1 MNQVLL
7 DSWNFFKNNAKELC
21 VFMLPVFA
29 LSMISGVIS
38 VGNPKSEIIGI
49 LSIVQIMI
57 GPLFTGGLLLL
68 IANISKGEYPPHK
81 EMLRQAIPFWM
92 TIFIVSTLTGL
103 VIGFGFIFF
112 IIPGVWYLIR
122 LFLAPLYVVF
132 QNKSAIDAIGTA
144 YTDSKDH
151 VLPFFQVLIPFV
163 VIGFLLFLL
172 VLNQGQQS
180 PNILLTTLV
189 TLATTFGYIFASLV
203 QFRLYTL
210 YIKE

>member
-180 PNILLTTLV
+180 PNILLTTLI
-189 TLATTFGYIFASLV
+189 TLATTFGFIFASLV

>member
-68 IANISKGEYPPHK
+68 IANISKK
-81 EMLRQAIPFWM
+81 NSIM
-92 TIFIVSTLTGL
+92 TK
-103 VIGFGFIFF
+103 
-112 IIPGVWYLIR
+112 
-122 LFLAPLYVVF
+122 
-132 QNKSAIDAIGTA
+132 N
-144 YTDSKDH
+144 
-151 VLPFFQVLIPFV
+151 
-163 VIGFLLFLL
+163 
-172 VLNQGQQS
+172 
-180 PNILLTTLV
+180 
-189 TLATTFGYIFASLV
+189 
-203 QFRLYTL
+203 
-210 YIKE
+210 

>member
-1 MNQVLL
+1 
-7 DSWNFFKNNAKELC
+7 
-21 VFMLPVFA
+21 
-29 LSMISGVIS
+29 MIS
-38 VGNPKSEIIGI
+38 
-49 LSIVQIMI
+49 
-57 GPLFTGGLLLL
+57 
-68 IANISKGEYPPHK
+68 
-81 EMLRQAIPFWM
+81 
-92 TIFIVSTLTGL
+92 
-103 VIGFGFIFF
+103 GFIFF

-180 PNILLTTLV
+180 PNILLTTLI
-189 TLATTFGYIFASLV
+189 TLATTFGFIFASLV

>member
-103 VIGFGFIFF
+103 VIGLGFIFL

-180 PNILLTTLV
+180 PNILLTTLI
-189 TLATTFGYIFASLV
+189 TLATTFGFIFASLV